1 MKKKRFYLIRLFDI
15 LAILSFVVTFSPLVI
30 PHHEINPSFM
40 HIPYTMWMGFVM
52 SIFFVILTYL
62 VSLTNKEENNAK

>member
-15 LAILSFVVTFSPLVI
+15 LAILSFIVTFSPLVI
-30 PHHEINPSFM
+30 PHHEIKPSFM
-40 HIPYTMWMGFVM
+40 SIPYTMWMGFVM

-62 VSLTNKEENNAK
+62 VSLTNKEEDNAK